1 MPTVPKLNELEIG
14 ARGLPSVTFTP
25 VEARTHNLQDLPNL
39 NQQARTRGFGS
50 GAHLNTGGVRKA
62 ELNDTDAAYQAAK
75 QAGALQNQ
83 IAQGM
88 SNLGL
93 VIQDIAQKE
102 RDRADR
108 VRVEWAQN
116 ALDELYLDEA
126 NNQDSGWK
134 HRHGDNALQP
144 KDGNGNLEQ
153 IYAERAKAGRDRIMQ
168 QLGNDRQREAFAEY
182 AEKKRLQQKAD
193 IQSHLNREFDDYEK
207 ANDQAALNNAAN
219 LIATGNDKEREEG
232 RVKLEAVLARI
243 QEKSGMGAEWL
254 ENARREAASGAMTS
268 VINQAIDSGDL
279 EGATLMRERYQGYLG
294 ADDAVKTAGS
304 LKAAYEQRDVRA
316 QVEDALSAGT
326 QSFTPSQPGDAY
338 AAYNRGYNR
347 ERVKQKLFGAESGN
361 NNYAKNKRS
370 SAYGRAQFIDGT
382 WLEFGESAVG
392 RQLRGDLS
400 KAAWLEKR
408 SDQRIAEA
416 ATDWYLQKNEK
427 ELRQAGVP
435 WNDTTAYLA
444 HFRGSGGAI
453 AMYKADPNED
463 ARAHVLRVHGKTEGG
478 KILAANPEVFAKG
491 KTVGDVIAWAARKMN
506 VKPDA
511 SLPTGVPEGRGYLS
525 DAQLKQEAYHRFPED
540 ASRRAQFIDL
550 YRSERDVTQEQQ
562 EQERAANLTAATEI
576 LWGGGTLADIPPTLR
591 ETLDSDDLI
600 KLRKMASETEGF
612 NERERERTG
621 WPAYIEAS
629 NPLWLEKK
637 SREQVLTYAVDK
649 ELSRSDAEKLLSKW
663 ESVNKAKQEGRGA
676 KEQWKVDDNLQKAV
690 IKTAFGNLLD
700 PYNVTKLNREQLSQV
715 QYILQQKINDYGPA
729 VLSGQIKEAEA
740 IQLIINDLK
749 ETFVQP
755 EEDVRF
761 WSGNGWYRLGID
773 RSAKL
778 RPDISIIPTEQE

>member
-14 ARGLPSVTFTP
+14 ARGLPGVTFTP
-25 VEARTHNLQDLPNL
+25 VEAQTHNISRLPDL

-50 GAHLNTGGVRKA
+50 GAHLGTGGVRKA

-75 QAGALQNQ
+75 QAGALQQQ
-83 IAQGM
+83 IGQGM

-93 VIQDIAQKE
+93 AIQDIAQKE

-153 IYAERAKAGRDRIMQ
+153 IYAERAKAGRDRIME

-182 AEKKRLQQKAD
+182 AEKKRLQQKSD

-207 ANDQAALNNAAN
+207 ANDTAALNNAAN

-304 LKAAYEQRDVRA
+304 LKAAYEQRDVRT

-326 QSFTPSQPGDAY
+326 QTFTPSQAGDAY

-382 WLEFGESAVG
+382 WLEFGESAIG

-408 SDQRIAEA
+408 SDPRIAEA

-453 AMYKADPNED
+453 AMYKADPRED
-463 ARAHVLRVHGKTEGG
+463 ARAHVLRVHGKTKGG
-478 KILAANPEVFAKG
+478 EILAANPEVFAKG

-511 SLPTGVPEGRGYLS
+511 SLPTGVPEERGYLS
-525 DAQLKQEAYHRFPED
+525 DAQLKQEAYHRFPDD

-612 NERERERTG
+612 NERERERVG

-637 SREQVLTYAVDK
+637 SREQVLAYAVDK
-649 ELSRSDAEKLLSKW
+649 ELSRSDAEKLLTKW
-663 ESVNKAKQEGRGA
+663 ESVAKAKQEGRGA
-676 KEQWKVDDNLQKAV
+676 KEQWKVDDNLKKAV
-690 IKTAFGNLLD
+690 IKTAFGDLLD
-700 PYNVTKLNREQLSQV
+700 PYNETKLNREQLSQV
-715 QYILQQKINDYGPA
+715 QYILQQRINDYGQA

-749 ETFVQP
+749 ETFIQP
-755 EEDVRF
+755 AEDVSF
-761 WSGNGWYRLGID
+761 WSGGGWYRLGID
-773 RSAKL
+773 RKAEL
-778 RPDISIIPTEQE
+778 RPNVSIIPTEE

>member
-14 ARGLPSVTFTP
+14 ARGLPSVALTP
-25 VEARTHNLQDLPNL
+25 VEAQTHNISRLPDL
-39 NQQARTRGFGS
+39 NQQARTRGFGN
-50 GAHLNTGGVRKA
+50 GAHLGTGGVRKA

-75 QAGALQNQ
+75 QAGALQQQ
-83 IAQGM
+83 IGQGM

-453 AMYKADPNED
+453 AMYKADQNED

-525 DAQLKQEAYHRFPED
+525 DAQLKQEAYHRFPDD

-591 ETLDSDDLI
+591 ETLGNDDLI

-612 NERERERTG
+612 NERERERAG

-637 SREQVLTYAVDK
+637 SREQVLAYAVDK
-649 ELSRSDAEKLLSKW
+649 ELSRSDAEKLLTKW
-663 ESVNKAKQEGRGA
+663 ESVTKAKQEGRGA